1 MTKHTLLGTA
11 RMPAA
16 KSGGARYL
24 ALKDLPEKG
33 INYHTNH
40 LRRMWG
46 DGRFPPPIHLSPRK
60 LAWAE
65 SVIDAWL
72 ASKMEAA

>member
-1 MTKHTLLGTA
+1 MTKQTLLGTA
-11 RMPAA
+11 RLPAESA
-16 KSGGARYL
+16 GGRYL
-24 ALKDLPEKG
+24 TLKDLPEKG
-33 INYHTNH
+33 ICYHVNH

-46 DGRFPPPIHLSPRK
+46 DGRFPQPIHLSPRK

-72 ASKMEAA
+72 ASKGEAA

>member
-1 MTKHTLLGTA
+1 MQFGHT
-11 RMPAA
+11 RKPAA
-16 KSGGARYL
+16 KPAGVRYL
-24 ALKDLPEKG
+24 TVKDLPEKG
-33 INYHTNH
+33 LQYSLSH

-65 SVIDAWL
+65 SVIDAWI

>member
-1 MTKHTLLGTA
+1 MTSKQTLLGTA
-11 RMPAA
+11 RLPAKPA
-16 KSGGARYL
+16 IGRFL
-24 ALKDLPEKG
+24 TLKDLPEKG
-33 INYHTNH
+33 IQYHVNH

-65 SVIDAWL
+65 SVIDQWL
-72 ASKMEAA
+72 ASKSEAA